1 MKVDDFELGLLV
13 TDGKNKGTICGCLE
27 GDEVFCFRDKLTK
40 EIYCALCEELTKL
53 CEEVYNVCI

>member
-40 EIYCALCEELTKL
+40 EIYSAMCEELTKL
-53 CEEVYNVCI
+53 CEEV